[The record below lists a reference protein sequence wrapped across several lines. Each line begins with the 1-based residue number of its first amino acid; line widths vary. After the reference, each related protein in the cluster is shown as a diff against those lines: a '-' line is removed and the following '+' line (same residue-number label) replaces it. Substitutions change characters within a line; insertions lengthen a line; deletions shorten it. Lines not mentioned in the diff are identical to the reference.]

1 MKVRTVRQSGA
12 RDAVWPFAALIGAA
26 GAAMLVYALPNAPGW
41 LAGLALTVCG
51 TGPTSAHA
59 GLLGAVLLIL
69 AWGLARGRQ
78 TAWALTLGLLVWS
91 AAAETEAVLTPS
103 PAEPWRLAPL
113 AFALLGFWHSRAHFQ
128 VPLSAGRLRQSAE
141 FCAVAAVA
149 VLLVGGGGL
158 FLERGSFATPLA
170 IRDIGREV
178 VSAAA
183 ANPGPAEFDG
193 PSWQLNGLALLS
205 GALLVV
211 ALAWLMASAP
221 APRPGGRA
229 QRAIVRAMVAHPES
243 ETLAPFALRYDKSFV
258 FSPDG
263 RAAIGYR
270 VLAGMAVAGGDP
282 VGAVESWP
290 GAVDEFAAL
299 VRRSGWRPAVL
310 GAGPDAVELWRGQR
324 MRRIGIGDEVVVDA
338 DAFHL
343 EGRVMRNVRQAV
355 RRTERAGLVTEVLL
369 ERDLEPGLAGQL
381 RRIHREWLGAAGR
394 EHGFA
399 MNLDAMARGVH
410 PDALIAV
417 ALAPEGYA
425 VAFQRYLPA
434 GQYGPAPA
442 LSLDVMPRTPLSPN
456 GVNERLIVDVLGYAR
471 AHGYRRV
478 SLNFAAFRPLLAR
491 ARTEPARLTRTERT
505 TIKAIGLLDPLIQV
519 ESLYRFND
527 KFQPG
532 WVARSVLVGS
542 WLDVPRFAIA
552 ALGLE
557 FALPYDRR
565 RTGRAVTAGG
575 ESVELQGG
583 AQPVEAGRAT
593 LGGHHRG

>member
-1 MKVRTVRQSGA
+1 MKVMTVRRIRRREPS
-12 RDAVWPFAALIGAA
+12 VWPFAALIAAA
-26 GAAMLVYALPNAPGW
+26 GAAMLAYALPDAPGW
-41 LAGLALTVCG
+41 LTALALTVCG

-59 GLLGAVLLIL
+59 GLLGAVLLVL

-91 AAAETEAVLTPS
+91 ACAESEAWLAPS
-103 PAEPWRLAPL
+103 PAQSWRLAPL
-113 AFALLGFWHSRAHFQ
+113 AFAIIGFWHARTHFQ
-128 VPLSAGRLRQSAE
+128 VPLNAGRLRQAAE
-141 FCAVAAVA
+141 FSAVAAVA
-149 VLLVGGGGL
+149 VLVVGSGGL
-158 FLERGSFATPLA
+158 FIERDSFATPVA
-170 IRDIGREV
+170 AGEIGREV

-205 GALLVV
+205 GTLLVV

-221 APRPGGRA
+221 PPRPGGRA

-243 ETLAPFALRYDKSFV
+243 ETLAPFALRYDKSYV

-290 GAVDEFAAL
+290 GAVEEFRAL

-310 GAGPDAVELWRGQR
+310 GAGPEALELWRGHG
-324 MRRIGIGDEVVVDA
+324 MRKIGIGDEVVVDA
-338 DAFHL
+338 AAFSL
-343 EGRVMRNVRQAV
+343 DGRIMRNVRQAV
-355 RRTERAGLVTEVLL
+355 RRTERAGLVTEVLP

-381 RRIHREWLGAAGR
+381 RRIHREWLGPSGR

-399 MNLDAMARGVH
+399 MNLDAMARGAH
-410 PDALIAV
+410 QDALIAV

-434 GQYGPAPA
+434 AQYGPAPA

-456 GVNERLIVDVLGYAR
+456 GVNERLIVDVIEYAR
-471 AHGYRRV
+471 SHGYRRV
-478 SLNFAAFRPLLAR
+478 SLNFAAFRPLLSQ
-491 ARTEPARLTRTERT
+491 ARTEPERLSRTQRA

-542 WLDVPRFAIA
+542 WLDLPRFALA
-552 ALGLE
+552 AFGLE

-565 RTGRAVTAGG
+565 RSGRAVTPGE
-575 ESVELQGG
+575 ESVELHGG
-583 AQPVEAGRAT
+583 AQPVEAAAPLRG
-593 LGGHHRG
+593 HRG